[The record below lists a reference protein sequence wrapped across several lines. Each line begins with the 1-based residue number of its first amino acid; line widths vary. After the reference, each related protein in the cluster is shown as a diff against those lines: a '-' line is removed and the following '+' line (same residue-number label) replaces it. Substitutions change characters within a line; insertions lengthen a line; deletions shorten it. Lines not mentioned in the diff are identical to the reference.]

1 MSGPA
6 HTHIVVGAGSA
17 GCVVAGRIAENPD
30 NRVLLIEAGPDHD
43 ALDGSLSRIRE
54 SRRVPMQGQS
64 EFFDPKIDWNLQVYM
79 PRDGAL
85 IPMRVPQAKLIGGG
99 SSINGGTA
107 LRSTKNDSREWIQLG
122 NDAWDFASVHEVY
135 QSLEHDHV
143 RGTKG
148 PHPIE
153 RAVPTELGGIQTA
166 FLKGAA
172 EIGFKEV
179 IDLNETGT
187 EGAGPSPVCRVG
199 DQRVSA
205 ADTFI
210 YPRRHWNTLSIMTG
224 VIVDRINFSNNKK
237 ATGVILADGRKIDA
251 AVEVIISA
259 GAVLSPAILQRSG
272 IGPADLLRQHEISPI
287 IHLPVGLNLSDHP
300 CIPLV
305 SKPRPGSY
313 ADNDYSLQCQ
323 ARWSSSMH
331 PGAID
336 HQLVCFSYL
345 YSHAQDPKMPPQRT
359 LSGAATGHV
368 AGIGCNLNKPTFS
381 GTALIESRDPN
392 ILPKV
397 TLDYLGTA
405 ADRASARE
413 CVRKGYGLIRS
424 AAMQSVLEAPFGL
437 DNSVI
442 ASDTELDEFCRANV
456 TSTYHFSSSCR
467 MAARDRGGVVDQS
480 GRVYGTTGLRV
491 CDASII
497 PTIPSSNNMW
507 TTMMFAER
515 IGRSVRNRQDVGEPN
530 SKL

>member
-1 MSGPA
+1 
-6 HTHIVVGAGSA
+6 
-17 GCVVAGRIAENPD
+17 
-30 NRVLLIEAGPDHD
+30 
-43 ALDGSLSRIRE
+43 
-54 SRRVPMQGQS
+54 
-64 EFFDPKIDWNLQVYM
+64 
-79 PRDGAL
+79 
-85 IPMRVPQAKLIGGG
+85 MRVPQAKLVGGG

-107 LRSTKNDSREWIQLG
+107 LRNTKNDSREWIELG

-135 QSLEHDHV
+135 QTLESDHV

-153 RAVPTELGGIQTA
+153 RAIPTELGGIQTA

-179 IDLNETGT
+179 IYFNETGT

-210 YPRRHWNTLSIMTG
+210 YPRRHWKTLSVMTG
-224 VIVDRINFSNNKK
+224 IIVDRITFSKNNR

-272 IGPADLLRQHEISPI
+272 IGPEDLLRRHDISPVV
-287 IHLPVGLNLSDHP
+287 HLPVGRNLSDHP

-305 SKPRPGSY
+305 AKPRQGS
-313 ADNDYSLQCQ
+313 
-323 ARWSSSMH
+323 
-331 PGAID
+331 
-336 HQLVCFSYL
+336 
-345 YSHAQDPKMPPQRT
+345 DPKMPPQRT

-381 GTALIESRDPN
+381 GTTFIESRDPN
-392 ILPKV
+392 MLPKV

-405 ADRASARE
+405 VDRASARE
-413 CVRKGYGLIRS
+413 CVRTGYGLIRS
-424 AAMQSVLEAPFGL
+424 AAMQSVLEALFGIE
-437 DNSVI
+437 DSIVG
-442 ASDTELDEFCRANV
+442 SEDELDKFCCANV

-467 MAARDRGGVVDQS
+467 MASRGRGGVVDQS
-480 GRVYGTTGLRV
+480 GRVYDTTGLRV

-515 IGRSVRNRQDVGEPN
+515 IGRSVRDGQDVGHYS